1 MLAHFQQVAP
11 GSGAIVPMRKPA
23 VATKP
28 AVAAKPSAR
37 KPQSGTILDS

>member
-1 MLAHFQQVAP
+1 
-11 GSGAIVPMRKPA
+11 

>member
-1 MLAHFQQVAP
+1 
-11 GSGAIVPMRKPA
+11 MRKPA